1 MTLPFHP
8 PGPPDDPPRPREAEI
23 LDSIRDTFVEKG
35 FDGASMQDLARA
47 AGMSVGN
54 FYRYFPSKAA
64 MVEAMIRRDLREV
77 DAKFAEVLRAPD
89 PLVALRLGLHER
101 IAEEGGGCTN
111 GTLWAE
117 INAAAARKPELAA
130 VADGMERGVSGY
142 LLTAFARI
150 TGLGPEET
158 ARRFA
163 THAAVAVMLVKAVA
177 LQRKT
182 GGTAPQDEI
191 VGMIQRLTDV
201 LLDEVASARA
211 GE

>member
-1 MTLPFHP
+1 MTDPFDQP
-8 PGPPDDPPRPREAEI
+8 DQPDDPLRPREAEI
-23 LDSIRDTFVEKG
+23 LGRIRDTFVEKG
-35 FDGASMQDLARA
+35 FDGASMQQLARA

-64 MVEAMIRRDLREV
+64 MVKAMIRRDLREV
-77 DAKFAEVLRAPD
+77 EEKFAEVLRAPD
-89 PLVALRLGLHER
+89 PLVALRCGLHSR
-101 IAEEGGGCTN
+101 IAEEGCDD

-130 VADGMERGVSGY
+130 VVDGMECCVFGH
-142 LLTAFARI
+142 LLTTFARI
-150 TGLGPEET
+150 TGFGPEET
-158 ARRFA
+158 ARRFT
-163 THAAVAVMLVKAVA
+163 THAAVAVMLVNAVA

-182 GGTAPQDEI
+182 GGAAPQDEI
-191 VGMIQRLTDV
+191 VRMIQRLTDV